1 MNSADS
7 SKNRRS
13 PPWWDHQH
21 YPLKRLCQAIQ
32 RVLATQPSISAGCR
46 VVDFGCGDAPYKPLF
61 TARGCHYVT
70 CDLEGPVDVPIRP
83 GQPLDLPADS
93 VEGVVS
99 FQVLEHVWDLDWYLG
114 EALRVLK
121 PGGWLLLSTHGTWL
135 YHPHP
140 TDYRRWTR
148 DGLVREL
155 EVRGF
160 RVESVEGI
168 VGPLAWTTQF
178 RLLGLRE
185 VLRKLPVVGPL
196 LLKPSIVLANLRM
209 TLEDAVTPAWIRDT
223 NACKYLVLARKASSE
238 GARSA
243 DASALPV

>member
-1 MNSADS
+1 MSHTTTTR
-7 SKNRRS
+7 NRLS

-21 YPLKRLCQAIQ
+21 YPLKRLRQAVEHMLAGPLLTQ
-32 RVLATQPSISAGCR
+32 RSGC
-46 VVDFGCGDAPYKPLF
+46 VVDLGCGDAPYRPLF
-61 TARGCHYVT
+61 TERGCQYVT
-70 CDLEGPVDVPIRP
+70 CDLGGPVDVQLRP
-83 GQPLDLPADS
+83 GEPVDLPAASAD
-93 VEGVVS
+93 GVVS

-114 EALRVLK
+114 QALRLVK

-160 RVESVEGI
+160 QIEAVEAL

-178 RLLGLRE
+178 RLLGVRE
-185 VLRKLPVVGPL
+185 VLRRIPVLGPL
-196 LLKPSIVLANLRM
+196 VLKPWIVLNNLRM
-209 TLEDAVTPAWIRDT
+209 TLEDAITPASIREV
-223 NACKYLVLARKASSE
+223 NACKYLVLARRPPLE
-238 GARSA
+238 
-243 DASALPV
+243 

>member
-1 MNSADS
+1 MSAMPTTQTTQ
-7 SKNRRS
+7 NRLL

-21 YPLKRLCQAIQ
+21 YPLKRLRQAIV
-32 RVLATQPSISAGCR
+32 RVLAQRPLAKPGAC
-46 VVDFGCGDAPYKPLF
+46 VVDLGCGNAPYMPLF
-61 TARGCHYVT
+61 TERGCRYVR
-70 CDLEGPVDVPIRP
+70 CDLDGPVEVIIRP
-83 GQPLDLPADS
+83 GEPVDLPEASAD
-93 VEGVVS
+93 GVVS

-114 EALRVLK
+114 EALRMLK

-160 RVESVEGI
+160 EIEAVDAV

-178 RLLGLRE
+178 RLLGVRE
-185 VLRKLPVVGPL
+185 VLRRVPVLGPL
-196 LLKPSIVLANLRM
+196 LLAPWCLVSNLRM
-209 TLEDAVTPAWIRDT
+209 TLEDAITPESIRAT
-223 NACKYLVLARKASSE
+223 NACKYLVLARKPVLGGE
-238 GARSA
+238 GAGQ
-243 DASALPV
+243 